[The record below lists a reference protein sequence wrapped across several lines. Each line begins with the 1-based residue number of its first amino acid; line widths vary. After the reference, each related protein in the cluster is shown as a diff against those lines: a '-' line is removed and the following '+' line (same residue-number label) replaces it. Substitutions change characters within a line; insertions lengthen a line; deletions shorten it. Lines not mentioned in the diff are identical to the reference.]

1 LGWFWILQA
10 SNLELCCY
18 AGKDLQP
25 PGKPAPGRSLLNKWG
40 CRKHLYVS
48 KLTLNVEEQVVMSL
62 KIKVK
67 KVCFTILSFLFWL
80 SGGNDSAGLVSK
92 SCSLL
97 QKIRGL

>member
-1 LGWFWILQA
+1 
-10 SNLELCCY
+10 
-18 AGKDLQP
+18 
-25 PGKPAPGRSLLNKWG
+25 
-40 CRKHLYVS
+40 
-48 KLTLNVEEQVVMSL
+48 VEEQVVMSL